1 MTNRYVCS
9 ALEELR
15 TSLTKH
21 FTFIDLLIPEGK
33 DEEYMMARRQ
43 HHIEGLVEEIQT
55 YVNRM
60 EAGLGD
66 KWDLH
71 WEQDKKKKIKEQ
83 RRRAQKK
90 LDKLEAKIKELEE
103 RLGED
108 EEDDEES

>member
-9 ALEELR
+9 ALQELR
-15 TSLTKH
+15 DSLTKH

-43 HHIEGLVEEIQT
+43 AHIEGLVEEIQT

-71 WEQDKKKKIKEQ
+71 YEQERKTKIKKQ
-83 RRRAQKK
+83 RRSAEKK
-90 LDKLEAKIKELEE
+90 LKKLEAKIEELEGQ
-103 RLGED
+103 LGED
-108 EEDDEES
+108 EDDEES